1 MGEQT
6 ASLNKNLRHILF
18 QAEKSVRHVRNVKP
32 ELWQKQGFSL
42 PRSLA

>member
-1 MGEQT
+1 MFQQKANFIDRLTVGEQT

-32 ELWQKQGFSL
+32 EL
-42 PRSLA
+42 